1 MNDDDLPFL
10 AEKATYA
17 EPVVQE
23 EAVAVSHV
31 VQKTGRQ
38 PAQPR
43 IILNSKHALFFPSAT
58 PNVFGKA
65 RQRDVYD
72 VARDNGWFWRD
83 PAVGFWNRE
92 SEEEITKKWEESRGE
107 LTKQWK
113 KKWRE
118 AGKARNRKRFDG
130 DEM

>member
-1 MNDDDLPFL
+1 MDDDDLPFL
-10 AEKATYA
+10 AGKT

-31 VQKTGRQ
+31 VQKTSHQ
-38 PAQPR
+38 PVQPR
-43 IILNSKHALFFPSAT
+43 IVLNSKQALFFPLDT
-58 PNVFGKA
+58 PNMFEGSKA

-72 VARDNGWFWRD
+72 VARENGWFWRD

-92 SEEEITKKWEESRGE
+92 GEEEITKKWEESRGE